1 MRMLFK
7 FMLLL
12 FMPLT
17 LFSCADKQGSSQ
29 SCAIQLDNQ
38 KYSKVA
44 TNEICTNYE
53 RGSAYLGLAGVSFG
67 NFLKTGA
74 TDNLTKTLGISPLNS
89 ALDYKTGNRGYVTS
103 AICLIGPN
111 VIISSNR
118 CNGSSRIRSADEVEI
133 SMFAN
138 IADLIYLNYG
148 VLDSDSD
155 GNVSSTETSNFTALD
170 TSGVSSSGGGT
181 ALSVFSRYEI
191 IAGSITYVS
200 NSDLTKCVT
209 YTDSYVVDPSTGSN
223 CVLKAFADG
232 VSITEIRPIFKFD
245 SMTDITGGGNLSKKI
260 DMVSELTSIS
270 NALDGDFAELGI
282 SSENSM
288 RVSLSEG
295 LSKLDN
301 GATAKDNGTC
311 IAVALF
317 DVMYL
322 LVKDPADNSTSS
334 TDLKN
339 KNLILLNDLVSS
351 VDSNLSVETV
361 NGLTMANARLVY
373 ATDSPP
379 TTYTDSYEAAE
390 SSLYSA
396 MKNVRSLGV
405 DKSIKGDGK
414 VTFRELIC
422 IGEN

>member
-1 MRMLFK
+1 MRTLFK

-12 FMPLT
+12 FLPLT
-17 LFSCADKQGSSQ
+17 LFSCSDKQGSSQ

-44 TNEICTNYE
+44 TNTNCTNYE

-74 TDNLTKTLGISPLNS
+74 TDNLTKTLGISKLSS
-89 ALDYKTGNRGYVTS
+89 ALDYTTGNRGYVTS
-103 AICLIGPN
+103 ALCLIGTN
-111 VIISSNR
+111 TIVNSDRCGYVDDRSRSN
-118 CNGSSRIRSADEVEI
+118 DEVEI

-181 ALSVFSRYEI
+181 ALSVYSRYEV

-223 CVLKAFADG
+223 CVLKALDDG

-301 GATAKDNGTC
+301 GA
-311 IAVALF
+311 
-317 DVMYL
+317 
-322 LVKDPADNSTSS
+322 
-334 TDLKN
+334 
-339 KNLILLNDLVSS
+339 
-351 VDSNLSVETV
+351 
-361 NGLTMANARLVY
+361 
-373 ATDSPP
+373 
-379 TTYTDSYEAAE
+379 
-390 SSLYSA
+390 
-396 MKNVRSLGV
+396 
-405 DKSIKGDGK
+405 
-414 VTFRELIC
+414 
-422 IGEN
+422 